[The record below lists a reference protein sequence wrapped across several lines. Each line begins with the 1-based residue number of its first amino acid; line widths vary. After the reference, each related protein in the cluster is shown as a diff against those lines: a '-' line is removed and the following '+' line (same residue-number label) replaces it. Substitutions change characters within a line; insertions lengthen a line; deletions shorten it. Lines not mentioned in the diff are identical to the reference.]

1 MAATSA
7 NADTIDGLKAR
18 VAAAASTPDFAT
30 VQQDFAALATDPA
43 FPNLATNLLQT
54 QGPNLTG
61 FQKSLLAAAVTATQY
76 PDALRAA
83 LSGQPLTS
91 DQSKQL
97 TSVKADL
104 HNNAA
109 IQKLISVGAQLKGT
123 SELASDVATATS
135 NLGSTFTPVPP
146 GGGQSLDAVLADFAT
161 LRGSTAWSNFAAS
174 MTPMTQDANFIQLV
188 NSARPLVA
196 ASFMPGKQLITLLL
210 PNDHD
215 PGLPDIIKD
224 SIAIVGT
231 IALGVVT
238 VVTLGASAPVWLTV
252 LAVGG
257 TILVVGALTF
267 DLLEQIDCD
276 HDGDPWD
283 SNDVAGVEC

>member
-7 NADTIDGLKAR
+7 NADTIGGLKDR
-18 VAAAASTPDFAT
+18 VAAAVSTPDFAT

-61 FQKSLLAAAVTATQY
+61 FQKSLLAAAVIETQY

-97 TSVKADL
+97 TSVKAQL
-104 HNNAA
+104 HNNDA

-146 GGGQSLDAVLADFAT
+146 GGGQYLDAVLSDFAT
-161 LRGSTAWSNFAAS
+161 LRGSNAYSNFAAA
-174 MTPMTQDANFIQLV
+174 MTPITQDANFIQLV
-188 NSARPLVA
+188 SSASPLIP

-215 PGLPDIIKD
+215 PGLIDIIKD
-224 SIAIVGT
+224 SIGIVGT
-231 IALGVVT
+231 IVLGVAGVIG
-238 VVTLGASAPVWLTV
+238 VVGSAPAWAIGLTIVGTV
-252 LAVGG
+252 L
-257 TILVVGALTF
+257 VVSALTI

-283 SNDVAGVEC
+283 SNDVVGVEC